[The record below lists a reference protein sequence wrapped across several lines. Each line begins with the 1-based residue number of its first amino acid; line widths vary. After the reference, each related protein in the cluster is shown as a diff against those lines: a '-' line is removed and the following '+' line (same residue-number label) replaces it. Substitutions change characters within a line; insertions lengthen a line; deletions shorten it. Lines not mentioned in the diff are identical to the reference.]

1 MKLLSIYIHIPFCKA
16 KCFYC
21 DFTSYADKQSIY
33 HLYVEALLLEIKSEA
48 KNYIDYEIQTIFIG
62 GGTPTVLPSHHII
75 KIMNE
80 LKSNY
85 NISINAEITIE
96 SNPGTIDYENLLAL
110 KNSGINRISI
120 GLQAWQ
126 NRLLK
131 KIGRIHTQQ
140 EFIDGFN
147 CAREVGFDNIN
158 IDLIF
163 ALPEQT
169 IEDWKETLKHIIL
182 LKPEHISTYSLI
194 IEDGTI
200 FGDMYS
206 QNKLQQIDD
215 DTDRQMYYIA
225 KNLLKNNGYTHYE
238 ISNFAKKNFE
248 SKHNIIYW
256 QQKEYIGFGLG
267 AHSYINDERFHNTY
281 DINKYIKLC
290 SHEKNI
296 PEVKKN
302 ITEVKKNITE
312 DIEKNDVLDM
322 YAEYMF
328 LGLRLIKGVSKNN
341 FKTKFE
347 KDIYNIYGEQLNECK
362 KLELIKEDS
371 EFLWLTDKGI
381 DVSNI
386 IFEKFLI
393 K

>member
-1 MKLLSIYIHIPFCKA
+1 MKPLSIYIHIPFCKA

-21 DFTSYADKQSIY
+21 DFTSYTSKESIY
-33 HLYVEALLLEIKSEA
+33 NLYVEALLTEIKSEA
-48 KNYIDYEIQTIFIG
+48 KNYINYEVQTIFIG
-62 GGTPTVLPSHHII
+62 GGTPTVLPSCCIV

-85 NISINAEITIE
+85 NISINTEITIE
-96 SNPGTIDYENLLAL
+96 SNPGTIDYKNLLIL

-131 KIGRIHTQQ
+131 EIGRIHTQQ
-140 EFIDGFN
+140 EFVDGFN
-147 CAREVGFDNIN
+147 CARDVGFNNIN

-163 ALPEQT
+163 ALPKQS
-169 IEDWKETLKHIIL
+169 IDDWKETLENIIL
-182 LKPEHISTYSLI
+182 LKPEHISAYSLI
-194 IEDGTI
+194 IESGTI

-206 QNKLQQIDD
+206 QNKLQLISENI
-215 DTDRQMYYIA
+215 DRQMYYIA
-225 KNLLKNNGYTHYE
+225 KNFLKDNGYTHYE
-238 ISNFAKKNFE
+238 ISNFSQKNFE

-267 AHSYINDERFHNTY
+267 AHSYINSERFHNTY
-281 DINKYIKLC
+281 DIDKYMKFSYIR
-290 SHEKNI
+290 
-296 PEVKKN
+296 
-302 ITEVKKNITE
+302 KNITE
-312 DIEKNDVLDM
+312 DIEKNDILDM

-328 LGLRLIKGVSKNN
+328 LGLRFIKGISKEN
-341 FKTKFE
+341 FRLKFGE
-347 KDIYNIYGEQLNECK
+347 DIYNIYGKQLNECK
-362 KLELIKEDS
+362 TLGLMKENMN
-371 EFLWLTDKGI
+371 FLWLTDKGI